1 MRNRHAKTLAGC
13 RDRIR
18 NRDGNLLNTARGIG
32 LGIANTVAAT
42 QVKLRQAKTVF
53 LVHGMHK
60 GEGSIC
66 RLLETLS
73 LKNLRTYMA
82 VNTPE
87 FQGIHGGENTGGKH
101 RVGFILGTRPILKF
115 IGI

>member
-1 MRNRHAKTLAGC
+1 MRNCHAKTLAGC

-32 LGIANTVAAT
+32 LGITDTVAAA
-42 QVKLRQAKTVF
+42 QVKLRQTDTVF

-60 GEGSIC
+60 GKGSIC
-66 RLLETLS
+66 RLLETLR

-82 VNTPE
+82 VNPPKI
-87 FQGIHGGENTGGKH
+87 QGICGGEDTGGKH
-101 RVGFILGTRPILKF
+101 RVGFVLSG
-115 IGI
+115 

>member
-32 LGIANTVAAT
+32 LGITDTVAAA

-66 RLLETLS
+66 RLFKTLR
-73 LKNLRTYMA
+73 LKNLRAYMA
-82 VNTPE
+82 VNPPKI
-87 FQGIHGGENTGGKH
+87 QGICGGEDTGGKH
-101 RVGFILGTRPILKF
+101 RVGFVLSG
-115 IGI
+115 